1 MYVDRVE
8 DDPSGDPEMCVAYVG
23 YGTANQVA
31 YRMERAM
38 ILTADLPTSFADFT
52 EREAGR

>member
-1 MYVDRVE
+1 MMYINHIE

-23 YGTANQVA
+23 YGTTNQIA

-38 ILTADLPTSFADFT
+38 ILIVDDPPSSFADLPIA
-52 EREAGR
+52 